1 MTGVLGYRVRTR
13 IAINGTHYRRQ
24 TNPMIRSMYRYI
36 EDPEPYSVVLEATIL
51 SDYGRCTFSKAAA
64 GLGYSIE

>member
-1 MTGVLGYRVRTR
+1 MTGVRGYRVRTS

-24 TNPMIRSMYRYI
+24 TNPMIRSLYRYI
-36 EDPEPYSVVLEATIL
+36 EDPELYLADLEATIQ
-51 SDYGRCTFSKAAA
+51 SDYGRCTFSKVVA